1 MALGPLRYGK
11 RVGILFGGGE
21 EKFSPFYFKN
31 LIRRGG
37 VENTEKESEFK
48 CIKCNAIWSSHKPRH
63 LFSGCP
69 ECGATNSLIVEY
81 VEKDSMQ

>member
-1 MALGPLRYGK
+1 
-11 RVGILFGGGE
+11 
-21 EKFSPFYFKN
+21 
-31 LIRRGG
+31 